1 MGPSSNWVKMI
12 LIGGTLL
19 LAAASFLGPVQQPPA
34 AQDQTPVIRR
44 LAATAQLAA
53 QEYRIG
59 VVNGRVVSPA
69 EVAEA
74 RLFLQESR
82 RSAALLPAESSPATL
97 KEIDDLLDMVDRVVA
112 PDSIDARV
120 RQLASSLAKRFGV
133 SLDDLPART
142 PSIAHGAVVYRT
154 NCAGCHGDLG
164 RGDGPLAA
172 GLEPKPAN
180 LADANAL
187 RGQSPLDYYRRISI
201 GVVGTAM
208 PAFEARLPAEDRWA
222 AALYASLLRLP
233 QPSGEVPPALQPFAS
248 TGRMSDSALLAV
260 LKETETTPHSL
271 AKLAAVRAFQ
281 PDASGSSNDQVF
293 GLVRAQVESTYALA
307 RKGDTSASTRAFDA
321 YMTFEQ
327 VERSVRARNPG
338 LAAEL
343 EASFAALRTRAAGG
357 ATASELD
364 GIRRQLDAG
373 LENAERTLGDDLSP
387 TNLFLQSLVILV
399 REGLEAI
406 LIVGALM
413 TFLVKMGAAQ
423 RKRDLNIGVGAAVV
437 ASLLTAFALE
447 TVFQLTPAKR
457 EALEG
462 LTMVAATG
470 VLFYVSYW
478 LLSKME
484 VVKWNHFVK
493 SKVQDALTSGSS
505 LALASAAF
513 LAVYRE
519 GFETVL
525 FYKALFLTGGPS
537 GGAMPIVLGILLG
550 SVVMVGVYIA
560 ISRFGLRL
568 PLKPFFGVTSAFLYY
583 MAFVFAG
590 KGVAELQDG
599 GTIPTT
605 IVFGAPRV
613 PALGIYP
620 TVESLLVQG
629 LLLVLLI
636 LALVWTF
643 VVAPRRGRARSM
655 MPEPRRARPVNVAV
669 APQVPQGTSLELLRS
684 LERMEADLGE
694 MRAEVE
700 RMKENLTEA
709 PESRAQKG

>member
-1 MGPSSNWVKMI
+1 MI
-12 LIGGTLL
+12 LIGGSLL
-19 LAAASFLGPVQQPPA
+19 LAATAFLSPLQQRIA
-34 AQDQTPVIRR
+34 AQGQTPVIRR

-53 QEYRIG
+53 QEYRNG
-59 VVNGRVVSPA
+59 VANGRVVAPA

-82 RSAALLPAESSPATL
+82 RSAALLPAGSNTAALRYIDTL
-97 KEIDDLLDMVDRVVA
+97 LHMVDRVAA

-120 RQLASSLAKRFGV
+120 RQLANSLVKQFGVALDELPGRAPSLAHGV
-133 SLDDLPART
+133 A
-142 PSIAHGAVVYRT
+142 VYRS

-180 LADANAL
+180 LTDAEGL
-187 RGQSPLDYYRRISI
+187 RDQSPLDYYRRISI

-222 AALYASLLRLP
+222 AALYASLIRLP
-233 QPSGEVPPALQPFAS
+233 PPSGKVPPALQPFGT
-248 TGRMSDSALLAV
+248 TGRMSDAALLTA
-260 LKETETTPHSL
+260 LGKSDSTPRAL
-271 AKLAAVRAFQ
+271 AQVAAVRAFQ
-281 PDASGSSNDQVF
+281 LEASTGSNDQVF

-327 VERSVRARNPG
+327 VERSVRAKNPG
-338 LAAEL
+338 LAVEL

-357 ATASELD
+357 ATPSELD

-373 LENAERTLGDDLSP
+373 LENAERVLGDDLSP
-387 TNLFLQSLVILV
+387 ANLFLQSLIILV

-413 TFLVKMGAAQ
+413 TFLVKMGAGQ
-423 RKRDLNIGVGAAVV
+423 RKRDINIGVAAAVV

-462 LTMVAATG
+462 FTMVAATG

-525 FYKALFLTGGPS
+525 FYKALFLSGGPS

-550 SVVMVGVYIA
+550 SLVMVGVYIA

-599 GTIPTT
+599 GTLPTT
-605 IVFGAPRV
+605 IVLGAPRV

-629 LLLVLLI
+629 VLLLLLVV
-636 LALVWTF
+636 ALVWTF
-643 VVAPRRGRARSM
+643 VMA
-655 MPEPRRARPVNVAV
+655 PRRARARSTMPEPVRPRSAGVAV
-669 APQVPQGTSLELLRS
+669 APMVPQGGSLDLLRS

-700 RMKENLTEA
+700 RMKANLTEA
-709 PESRAQKG
+709 PEPRGRKN